1 MDKSLFAI
9 LLGGVLLNNYA
20 LQSFLG
26 VTTFLGASK
35 DTKKATVMGIA
46 VTVVMTLSGFLT
58 WLVNNFVLAAFGLE
72 YLQTLV
78 FVAIILAVAY
88 LVGAAAKAVS
98 KKCLGVWF
106 PLVALN
112 SAVLGVT
119 LNNVAEGYSLLQ
131 ALVSSVAVGL
141 GFLLAMVVF
150 CGVRSK
156 IEEQYVPKAF
166 RGLPIHLM
174 AASILALALF
184 AF

>member
-46 VTVVMTLSGFLT
+46 VTVVMTLSGFVC
-58 WLVNNFVLAAFGLE
+58 WLVNEYVLAAFGLE

-78 FVAIILAVAY
+78 FVAVILAVAY
-88 LVGAAAKAVS
+88 GVGSAAKVVV
-98 KKCLGVWF
+98 KKPMGLFF

-112 SAVLGVT
+112 SAVLGVA
-119 LNNVAEGYSLLQ
+119 LNNAAEGLSLLQ

>member
-35 DTKKATVMGIA
+35 DTKKAAAMGA
-46 VTVVMTLSGFLT
+46 SVTVVMTLAGFLT
-58 WLVNNFVLAAFGLE
+58 WLVNAYVLAAFGLE

-88 LVGAAAKAVS
+88 AVGAAAKLVV
-98 KKCLGVWF
+98 KKPLGLWF
-106 PLVALN
+106 PLIALN

-119 LNNVAEGYSLLQ
+119 LNNITEGYSLLQ

-141 GFLLAMVVF
+141 GFLLAMLVF

-166 RGLPIHLM
+166 RGLPIQLM
-174 AASILALALF
+174 TASILALALF

>member
-1 MDKSLFAI
+1 MEKTLFAI

-20 LQSFLG
+20 LTSFLG
-26 VTTFLGASK
+26 VSTFLGASK
-35 DTKKATVMGIA
+35 DTKKAAAMGCA
-46 VTVVMTLSGFLT
+46 VTIVMTLSGFLT
-58 WLVNNFVLAAFGLE
+58 WIVHQYVLATFGLE

-78 FVAIILAVAY
+78 FITIILAVAY
-88 LVGAAAKAVS
+88 LVGAAAKLVV
-98 KKCLGVWF
+98 KKPLGAWF

-119 LNNVAEGYSLLQ
+119 LNNITEGYDLLQ

-156 IEEQYVPKAF
+156 IEDQYVPRAF
-166 RGLPIHLM
+166 RGLPIQLM

>member
-1 MDKSLFAI
+1 MDAI
-9 LLGGVLLNNYA
+9 FTIFLGGVLLNNYA
-20 LQSFLG
+20 LMHFLG
-26 VTTFLGASK
+26 ISTVLGNERPV
-35 DTKKATVMGIA
+35 KKTCCLGLSITAVM
-46 VTVVMTLSGFLT
+46 
-58 WLVNNFVLAAFGLE
+58 VLATLVTWPLQTYVLAPFGLE

-78 FVAIILAVAY
+78 FMAVILVVAY
-88 LVGAAAKAVS
+88 LVGAAAKLVV
-98 KKCLGVWF
+98 KKPLGMFF

-119 LNNVAEGYSLLQ
+119 LNNAAEGYSLLQ

-156 IEEQYVPKAF
+156 IEEQNVPKAF
-166 RGLPIHLM
+166 RGLPIQLM
-174 AASILALALF
+174 AASIVALALF

>member
-35 DTKKATVMGIA
+35 DTKKATAMGCS

-58 WLVNNFVLAAFGLE
+58 WLVNEYVLAAFGLE

-78 FVAIILAVAY
+78 FVTIILAVAY
-88 LVGAAAKAVS
+88 LVGAAAKLVV
-98 KKCLGVWF
+98 KKPLGLWF
-106 PLVALN
+106 PLIALN

-156 IEEQYVPKAF
+156 IVEQNVPKAF
-166 RGLPIHLM
+166 RGLPIQLM